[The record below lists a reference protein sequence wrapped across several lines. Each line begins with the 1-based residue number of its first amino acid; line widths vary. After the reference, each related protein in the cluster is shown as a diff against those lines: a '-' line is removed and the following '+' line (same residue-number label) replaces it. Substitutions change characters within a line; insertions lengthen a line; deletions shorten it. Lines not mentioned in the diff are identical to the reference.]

1 MLKKEN
7 IDLKNQLNQT
17 QQSSYQEE
25 KKYLSTNRT
34 IYANPLLTIGNDNNP
49 CMLTLN
55 PNAFERISK
64 NSHKRVISEMLATNL
79 KRKIKQNSDDITK
92 SGVLKRIFKQKPN
105 SFGGCSGKILQDK
118 ILNNIIREFRR
129 DIIKNHE
136 KTIHQPKLNLNVNKT
151 LPNKHKSNNQL
162 NNANNNSTTN
172 NLQSSTNTI
181 YSLLQN
187 TSTNKK
193 NFATNESIHIQTQ
206 PSNAY
211 TVQNTIASNYINTTN
226 NQSLSEKAEES
237 SSMTQE
243 TILYKQS
250 NFSITNSFSSHN
262 NRSNNNN
269 TNTNINLSISNSQV
283 NSSLNL
289 ESSIGYQMSKKN
301 MNNSNSNTAI
311 KDDSLSRS
319 SIIFQPHRDFKS
331 SSNNLNNSSNSS
343 SSKYL
348 YNPIAVLK
356 YHLDTVRD
364 VYIEPNHKILTSV
377 SEDKCLCFWD
387 LEKFL
392 KHYKDNPEPF
402 ITFRIHTTPIFTLT
416 GPRKVN
422 DQSMSVYSSGVDGV
436 IRSVIIPDVKISNSE
451 ESLNKNT
458 QLPWRAHQDMI
469 WQLNYHPRCSLMSSV
484 SSDGTVKIFKAYE
497 TDTSK
502 HFYSYD
508 SSSKNLVRNF
518 MFRNHYFNFVEMPTS
533 VAWDEIND
541 NVLYVSHIASYIK
554 IYDIE
559 TGESKGEL
567 SYKAEKN
574 IPYESQ
580 QANRIIFHKEN
591 VIVTGHEDR
600 QLRFFDVRSKEMI
613 KNFVAHA
620 DSISCLS
627 NGIGEFDLLTASH
640 DGTVRCWDLRGG
652 NNKLIFDIPAHRK
665 KYDEGCLSLN
675 VLRNE
680 NLMITSGADGIIKI
694 FKI

>member
-34 IYANPLLTIGNDNNP
+34 IYTNPLLTIGNDNNP

-283 NSSLNL
+283 NS
-289 ESSIGYQMSKKN
+289 
-301 MNNSNSNTAI
+301 
-311 KDDSLSRS
+311 
-319 SIIFQPHRDFKS
+319 
-331 SSNNLNNSSNSS
+331 
-343 SSKYL
+343 
-348 YNPIAVLK
+348 
-356 YHLDTVRD
+356 
-364 VYIEPNHKILTSV
+364 
-377 SEDKCLCFWD
+377 
-387 LEKFL
+387 
-392 KHYKDNPEPF
+392 
-402 ITFRIHTTPIFTLT
+402 
-416 GPRKVN
+416 
-422 DQSMSVYSSGVDGV
+422 
-436 IRSVIIPDVKISNSE
+436 
-451 ESLNKNT
+451 
-458 QLPWRAHQDMI
+458 
-469 WQLNYHPRCSLMSSV
+469 
-484 SSDGTVKIFKAYE
+484 
-497 TDTSK
+497 
-502 HFYSYD
+502 
-508 SSSKNLVRNF
+508 
-518 MFRNHYFNFVEMPTS
+518 
-533 VAWDEIND
+533 
-541 NVLYVSHIASYIK
+541 
-554 IYDIE
+554 
-559 TGESKGEL
+559 
-567 SYKAEKN
+567 
-574 IPYESQ
+574 
-580 QANRIIFHKEN
+580 
-591 VIVTGHEDR
+591 
-600 QLRFFDVRSKEMI
+600 
-613 KNFVAHA
+613 
-620 DSISCLS
+620 
-627 NGIGEFDLLTASH
+627 
-640 DGTVRCWDLRGG
+640 
-652 NNKLIFDIPAHRK
+652 
-665 KYDEGCLSLN
+665 
-675 VLRNE
+675 
-680 NLMITSGADGIIKI
+680 
-694 FKI
+694 